1 MRGPWTTL
9 MNEAGNFE
17 AGFWDQCGWWI
28 CDSLHD
34 SSREAKDRAIFLN
47 TNNVLVSGLP
57 EKLARDPLPSIPA
70 VIPPAPAPGQ
80 LIRLGKGFWV
90 DPMDITRITP
100 DTDGAF
106 VVCRDGRH
114 LHAKARS
121 GESGE
126 IVADELAA
134 QVNAARLGGGLG
146 KAGGEGGGA
155 NRSPSPKVTVPFAIA
170 CPYCGVEAGQECED
184 VSPGSYHLDRHEAA
198 QRADS

>member
-70 VIPPAPAPGQ
+70 VVSPAPAPGQ
-80 LIRLGKGFWV
+80 LIRLETGDWV
-90 DPMDITRITP
+90 DPAEVVAVHTP
-100 DTDGAF
+100 FGGGTN
-106 VVCRDGRH
+106 VMLRDGRV
-114 LHAKARS
+114 LMS
-121 GESGE
+121 GKD
-126 IVADELAA
+126 VADRIAA